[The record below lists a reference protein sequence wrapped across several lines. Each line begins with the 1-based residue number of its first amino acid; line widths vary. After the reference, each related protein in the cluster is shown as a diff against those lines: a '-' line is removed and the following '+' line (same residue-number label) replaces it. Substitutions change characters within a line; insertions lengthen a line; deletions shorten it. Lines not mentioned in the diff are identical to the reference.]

1 MGRFFDIVKHI
12 VPFWSTNNN
21 KKRSESEQS
30 KIKTIE
36 YESQRVSFKFLIAA
50 ILMFTFQVFLA
61 SGASIEFIIPDLP
74 APIPFNSGRA
84 FHINLSVFWPLLGI
98 IGGVYY
104 ILPEE
109 VGYDTNI
116 KLANIQFW
124 LTIVTLLLIYGS
136 LSLGFTTGR
145 EYLEALLPFKILI
158 ALSLIIF
165 FINIL
170 LTLLKRKITEWHP
183 TMIGLVVGVF
193 FSIIMYIP
201 SMLTY
206 KNIAMDEFFKFWTVH
221 IWVESTL
228 ELIIASVIAS
238 ILLMMTG
245 VKRKTVER
253 WYYVEVFLVILTGFL
268 GVGHHYFWI
277 GAPHWW
283 LYIGMIFGALQIV
296 PVFFLVY
303 TASKSV
309 KRQNMK
315 TTNDLTFKYL
325 WATVFWNLVGAGIL
339 GFIMTWPSINQ
350 YTHGTEMVSLHGHL
364 ALFGTYGFLTLTLF
378 YFILPQWQRTKN
390 LSMKKGNIAFWLL
403 NSGLA
408 LMGISLFVA
417 GVIQSYLLRY
427 VGIEFTKVRELLVPY
442 MIGRTL
448 GGLIFAGGA
457 IIIGWDLISNLLF
470 KKSIP

>member
-1 MGRFFDIVKHI
+1 MKRLLNTFKRLI
-12 VPFWSTNNN
+12 PFLPSENNN
-21 KKRSESEQS
+21 KQDDQENKKS

-36 YESQRVSFKFLIAA
+36 YKSQKVSFKFLTAA

-61 SGASIEFIIPDLP
+61 FGASMEFIIPDLP
-74 APIPFNSGRA
+74 APIPFNAGRA
-84 FHINLSVFWPLLGI
+84 FHINLSIFWPILGI

-109 VGYDTNI
+109 VGYDINI

-124 LTIVTLLLIYGS
+124 LMIITLLSIYSS

-145 EYLEALLPFKILI
+145 EYLEALLPFKIAI
-158 ALSLIIF
+158 AVSLILF

-170 LTLLKRKITEWHP
+170 LTLLKRKVTEWHP
-183 TMIGLVVGVF
+183 TMVGLIVGLF
-193 FSIIMYIP
+193 FSIIMFIP

-228 ELIIASVIAS
+228 ELIIASIISS

-277 GAPHWW
+277 GTPNIW
-283 LYIGMIFGALQIV
+283 LYIGMIFGALQIL
-296 PVFFLVY
+296 PIFFLVY
-303 TASKSV
+303 TAFKSI
-309 KRQNMK
+309 KRQNMI
-315 TTNDLTFKYL
+315 TTNELTFKYL
-325 WATVFWNLVGAGIL
+325 WATVFWNLIGAGGL
-339 GFIMTWPSINQ
+339 GFIMTWPGINQ
-350 YTHGTEMVSLHGHL
+350 YTHGTELVSAHGHL
-364 ALFGTYGFLTLTLF
+364 AIFGTYGLLTLSLF
-378 YFILPQWQRTKN
+378 YFILPQWKRTKD
-390 LSMKKGNIAFWLL
+390 LSIKKGKIAFWLI

-408 LMGISLFVA
+408 LMGISLFIA
-417 GVIQSYLLRY
+417 GVVQSYLLRY
-427 VGIEFTKVRELLVPY
+427 VGIEFTKVRALLIPY
-442 MIGRTL
+442 MIGRSL
-448 GGLIFAGGA
+448 GGLIFAAGA
-457 IIIGWDLISNLLF
+457 VIIGWNLGSNLLF
-470 KKSIP
+470 KK